1 MVTPE
6 ATENPDAAGAPIAAP
21 PNGVPTPEYAEQL
34 WTASRRDEPAA
45 GAQTA
50 WQVLELA
57 QTYVDQLGN
66 QGRAQMHLWME
77 SLRRAQAAGGEVSLP
92 DDARGAGTGTEFP
105 GTGCAWLGASARR
118 LIGGHAKKMARVRA
132 G

>member
-50 WQVLELA
+50 WQVLELS

-77 SLRRAQAAGGEVSLP
+77 SLRRAQAAGARSACQTTPAAPGPERSFP
-92 DDARGAGTGTEFP
+92 GRGARG
-105 GTGCAWLGASARR
+105 WARR
-118 LIGGHAKKMARVRA
+118 RGG
-132 G
+132 